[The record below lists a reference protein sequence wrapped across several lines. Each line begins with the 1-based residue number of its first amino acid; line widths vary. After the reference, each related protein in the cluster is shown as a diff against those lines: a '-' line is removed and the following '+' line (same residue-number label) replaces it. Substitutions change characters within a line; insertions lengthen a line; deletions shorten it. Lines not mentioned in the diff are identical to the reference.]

1 MLRVASRWPRA
12 WVATSSPRTGVSPG
26 RLNDTAP
33 SPFCEAVI
41 GGARGDTVADMA
53 LTDAHR
59 EFLTAHG
66 LASLATLKRDG
77 RPQLSQVSYQ
87 FDPDTETFR
96 ISITATRA
104 KFKNL
109 RRDPRATLLVAG
121 GRWEYLVVDG
131 DATLG
136 EVTTDSHDAAGDD
149 LVDLYR
155 AAAGEHPDWAE
166 YRAAMVAEQRLVLR
180 VTATHAYGLL
190 PG

>member
-1 MLRVASRWPRA
+1 
-12 WVATSSPRTGVSPG
+12 
-26 RLNDTAP
+26 
-33 SPFCEAVI
+33 
-41 GGARGDTVADMA
+41 MA

-77 RPQLSQVSYQ
+77 RPQLSQIGYL
-87 FDPDTETFR
+87 FDPATDTFR

-136 EVTTDSHDAAGDD
+136 EVTTDPRDAASDE

-155 AAAGEHPDWAE
+155 TLAGEHPDWEE
-166 YRAAMVAEQRLVLR
+166 YRTTMVAEQRLVLS
-180 VTATHAYGLL
+180 VAGTHAYGMITS
-190 PG
+190 

>member
-1 MLRVASRWPRA
+1 MS
-12 WVATSSPRTGVSPG
+12 
-26 RLNDTAP
+26 
-33 SPFCEAVI
+33 
-41 GGARGDTVADMA
+41 

-77 RPQLSQVSYQ
+77 RPQLSQVSYH
-87 FDPDTETFR
+87 FDPDPDTFR

-131 DATLG
+131 DATLS
-136 EVTTDSHDAAGDD
+136 EVTTDPHDTAADS

-155 AAAGEHPDWAE
+155 TVAGEHPDWDE
-166 YRAAMVAEQRLVLR
+166 FRAAMVAEQRVVLS
-180 VTATHAYGLL
+180 VVATHAYGMI
-190 PG
+190 PS